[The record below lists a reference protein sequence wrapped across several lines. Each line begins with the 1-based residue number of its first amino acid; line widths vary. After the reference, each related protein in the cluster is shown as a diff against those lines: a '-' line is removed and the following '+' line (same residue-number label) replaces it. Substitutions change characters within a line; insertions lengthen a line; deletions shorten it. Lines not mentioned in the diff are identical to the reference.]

1 MGRRERKKPKKLAKK
16 LREIRIRLALTQT
29 EMAQQVGGNHLT
41 KRDVSAF
48 ERGTNEPNLLVLLA
62 YARSSKLSLETLA
75 DDNLDLPK
83 IFPSSTRSGGK
94 RSANE

>member
-16 LREIRIRLALTQT
+16 LREIRIRLGLTQT
-29 EMAQQVGGNHLT
+29 EMAQQVGGTQLT

-62 YARSSKLSLETLA
+62 YARSADLSLETLA

-83 IFPSSTRSGGK
+83 IFPSSNRSGGK
-94 RSANE
+94 RSAKE